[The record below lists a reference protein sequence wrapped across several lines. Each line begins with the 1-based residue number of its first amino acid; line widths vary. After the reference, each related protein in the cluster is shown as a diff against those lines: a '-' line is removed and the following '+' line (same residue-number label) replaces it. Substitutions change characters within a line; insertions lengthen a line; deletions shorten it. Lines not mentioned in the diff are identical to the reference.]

1 MPKPRSAHLE
11 VYNVRLLRSLDELL
25 RDKPRYMGEL
35 SKSINDALLAADLN
49 TVELVKLQ
57 SREKQTGRETQV
69 VILRRLRKRIHQV
82 AKKRNCSMNELVN
95 SALLAYYQKGGE
107 AKLKELSKRR
117 KPLGISYDTMS
128 ELEREA
134 LHQMLSQFSGMQ
146 AVAIDGEEPDG
157 THYEYDRN
165 LRSTVRVTSDGERT
179 PVQELERSFGPAN

>member
-11 VYNVRLLRSLDELL
+11 VYNVRLLRSLDKLL
-25 RDKPRYMGEL
+25 RDKPRYAGEL
-35 SKSINDALLAADLN
+35 SQSINDALLAVDLN

-82 AKKRNCSMNELVN
+82 AKNRNCSMNQLVN

-107 AKLKELSKRR
+107 AKLKRLSKRR
-117 KPLGISYDTMS
+117 ESPGGSYDTMS
-128 ELEREA
+128 KLERKA
-134 LHQMLSQFSGMQ
+134 LHQLLSEFSGMQ
-146 AVAIDGEEPDG
+146 VAAIDGEEPDG

-165 LRSTVRVTSDGERT
+165 LRTTVRVTSDGERT
-179 PVQELERSFGPAN
+179 PVHELERSFGRAN